1 MKNLIHFNYEA
12 TKNRGLI
19 TKETTNMDFARKLEE
34 EVQEFLSEFIGEY
47 GKPWN
52 IANELADV
60 ILVCFNI
67 ARHKGIDIEQQLLKN
82 ITKNLNR

>member
-19 TKETTNMDFARKLEE
+19 TKETTQRDFVLKLAE
-34 EVQEFLSEFIGEY
+34 EVGEFEDAALNDCGDF
-47 GKPWN
+47 N
-52 IANELADV
+52 HELADI

-67 ARHKGIDIEQQLLKN
+67 ASHYSIDIEQQLLKN